1 MKEPHMSEIQTTAQ
15 ASDTPS
21 MPRSETTRTKIT
33 VVGAGFVGLVAASGF
48 AEFGHEVSCVEIDQV
63 RYELLKK
70 GQIPF
75 FERGLDELVARN
87 IKAGRLSFTHDL
99 KSAISGQ
106 DIIVIAVG
114 TPSGKSGRSNVS
126 TIEEAIETIIGDLE
140 EHQIIVLKSTVPVG
154 TGKRLLAHIHSKT
167 GIKSIALV
175 NNPEFLREGTAISD
189 FFVPQRIVIGSENP
203 DALERVAH
211 IYRKGMKN
219 SVPIV
224 FTNSSTAEMIKYAS
238 NAFIA
243 LKVGYANELAG
254 ICDDLGVNV
263 LEVVRAM
270 GMDQRIGNEYL
281 VPGPG
286 WGGSCLGKDLREFT
300 GLAADFGSPSEI
312 SLAVIRANARHHA
325 LIVSKVENL
334 VGSLEGARIGVL
346 GLSFKAGTSDVRESP
361 SLAVINLMLEAGA
374 EVVAFDPRANGEA
387 RLQIPA
393 LKLVDT
399 AERVAKDIDCL
410 MILTEWEQFQT
421 LDYRTM
427 AETMRQPN
435 MVDARNLLIP
445 ESMKRL
451 GFRYLGIGQA

>member
-1 MKEPHMSEIQTTAQ
+1 MSDIQTTAQ
-15 ASDTPS
+15 TSES
-21 MPRSETTRTKIT
+21 QSVPRSETTRTKIT

-48 AEFGHEVSCVEIDQV
+48 AEFGHEVSCVEIDPD

-70 GQIPF
+70 GGIPF
-75 FERGLDELVARN
+75 FERGLDELVTRN
-87 IKAGRLSFTHDL
+87 VKAGRLSFTHEL

-126 TIEEAIETIIGDLE
+126 TIEEVIETIADTLE
-140 EHQIIVLKSTVPVG
+140 EHQIVVLKSTVPVG
-154 TGKRLLAHIHSKT
+154 TGKRILEYIHSKT
-167 GIKSIALV
+167 GIKSISLV

-211 IYRKGMKN
+211 LYRKGMKN

-254 ICDDLGVNV
+254 ICDELGVNV

-270 GMDQRIGNEYL
+270 GMDQRIGSEYL

-300 GLAADFGSPSEI
+300 GLAKAFGSPSEI
-312 SLAVIRANARHHA
+312 SLAVVRANARHHA
-325 LIVSKVENL
+325 LVVSKVKKL

-361 SLAVINLMLEAGA
+361 SLAIIKLMMEEGA
-374 EVVAFDPRANGEA
+374 EVAAFDPRANGEA
-387 RLQIPA
+387 GRQLPE
-393 LKLVDT
+393 LKLLDT
-399 AERVAKDIDCL
+399 ADGVAKDVDCL
-410 MILTEWEQFQT
+410 VILTEWEQFQT

-427 AETMRQPN
+427 AGQMRQPN
-435 MVDARNLLIP
+435 IVDARNLLVP
-445 ESMKRL
+445 ESMKRH
-451 GFRYLGIGQA
+451 GFRYVGIGQE